1 MENIKIKNLI
11 TSYDEL
17 LDNLKYVQYSTN
29 KFQDLE
35 SLFIDCKMVYFSIRC
50 TENKKY
56 ILSAYLNNTG
66 NYNYFNDLLDNIYE
80 ELPNFKETNKFFID
94 FELYYST
101 DLVDGS
107 GLKGRIRTI
116 NFSKD
121 DLVKTFMLLGS
132 KSTNIN
138 NYY

>member
-1 MENIKIKNLI
+1 MEKIKIKNLI

-17 LDNLKYVQYSTN
+17 LDNLKYIQYNTN

-35 SLFIDCKMVYFSIRC
+35 SKLADCKKIYFSIRC
-50 TENKKY
+50 AENKKY
-56 ILSAYLNNTG
+56 VLSAYLSNSES
-66 NYNYFNDLLDNIYE
+66 YNYFNDLLDNIYD

-94 FELYYST
+94 FELYYSMDIT
-101 DLVDGS
+101 EGS
-107 GLKGRIRTI
+107 DLKGRLKTI

-121 DLVKTFMLLGS
+121 DLVKTFILLGS
-132 KSTNIN
+132 RNTNID

>member
-1 MENIKIKNLI
+1 MEKIKNLI

-35 SLFIDCKMVYFSIRC
+35 SLLTDCKKIYFSIRC
-50 TENKKY
+50 AENKRY
-56 ILSAYLNNTG
+56 VLSAYLSNSN
-66 NYNYFNDLLDNIYE
+66 NYNYFNDLLDNIYD

-94 FELYYST
+94 FELYYSD
-101 DLVDGS
+101 DLTSRAD
-107 GLKGRIRTI
+107 LKGRIRTI
-116 NFSKD
+116 NFSMN
-121 DLVKTFMLLGS
+121 DLVKTFISLGS
-132 KSTNIN
+132 RNTNID